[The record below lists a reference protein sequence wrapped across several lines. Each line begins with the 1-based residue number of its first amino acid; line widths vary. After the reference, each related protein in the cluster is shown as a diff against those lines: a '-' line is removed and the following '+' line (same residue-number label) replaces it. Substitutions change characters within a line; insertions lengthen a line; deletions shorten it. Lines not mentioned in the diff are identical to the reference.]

1 MSCLF
6 FSSFYFIFPSFP
18 FSLLEIR
25 SANSD
30 WREFSRFQAMSWT
43 SKTVS
48 ELRSS
53 RSITQLQL
61 GTPPLSGSRYLS
73 YEKRWIYEVHIHE
86 RCSFYG
92 LLRTDRGTIWWWRD
106 SWGRERKDRWRTIT
120 WLLWSRKRRTRLRAF
135 ILKFDGSCGWN
146 VFSNILTEKR
156 EHLSIAAVRSGIRTH
171 ESAHQINHAATS
183 VHGWWALPPSA
194 Q

>member
-106 SWGRERKDRWRTIT
+106 SWGRERKRQVENNHMAIMVTEETDEVTSIYPEIRRIVRMEC
-120 WLLWSRKRRTRLRAF
+120 LLKYLDGEERAF
-135 ILKFDGSCGWN
+135 VYCC
-146 VFSNILTEKR
+146 R
-156 EHLSIAAVRSGIRTH
+156 
-171 ESAHQINHAATS
+171 
-183 VHGWWALPPSA
+183 
-194 Q
+194 